1 MSSHVWATLA
11 RTLVMEEDG
20 PPQQQQQQQAQ
31 FLAAAPRPPTSA
43 RHADALVGEH
53 VEGGREKREA
63 ARAVLPD
70 HGRPGWD
77 YVLIGRAEATDK
89 RPFDLLK
96 GDLVYALR
104 KLHGPRE

>member
-20 PPQQQQQQQAQ
+20 PPQQQQQQQQAQ

-63 ARAVLPD
+63 ARK
-70 HGRPGWD
+70 GRRVKDDNRRG
-77 YVLIGRAEATDK
+77 VGHSGSHAR
-89 RPFDLLK
+89 R
-96 GDLVYALR
+96 G
-104 KLHGPRE
+104 GG

>member
-1 MSSHVWATLA
+1 MSSQVWATLA

-20 PPQQQQQQQAQ
+20 PPQQQQQQAQ

-63 ARAVLPD
+63 ARK
-70 HGRPGWD
+70 GRRVKDDNRRG
-77 YVLIGRAEATDK
+77 VGHSGSHAR
-89 RPFDLLK
+89 R
-96 GDLVYALR
+96 G
-104 KLHGPRE
+104 GG